1 MKAGAFSFLGIA
13 LWFACM
19 YNGHM
24 QESRPEGRA
33 LEINTGAA
41 QNLSN
46 EFFCDFFKKGVD
58 GAFRYCIMATIETH
72 NKECKSCSS
81 VASTSTTSHK

>member
-1 MKAGAFSFLGIA
+1 MKVGAFSFLGIA

-33 LEINTGAA
+33 LEINREGAR
-41 QNLSN
+41 LILN
-46 EFFCDFFKKGVD
+46 EISSHLVHYHTHCAVVKFFAIIFLYRVD
-58 GAFRYCIMATIETH
+58 RFSLYFLQGA
-72 NKECKSCSS
+72 
-81 VASTSTTSHK
+81 